1 MHQKPADV
9 QTGASGGAV
18 RHDAISEGMLW
29 FGVIRQIEGERQVC
43 LPETMGSILPSNRM
57 SVDAFMQCFGDGQA
71 AVAQEFGQFFKTGQG
86 FSVDAELRSDGRFC
100 RLTAMADPSDDT
112 RSIISLEVLDKAEA
126 TEQARLVS
134 ALDELD
140 MGFALY
146 DEEDRLFFANRR
158 FKSLLTASDKEGILG
173 RTFSEIVDLS
183 AQSGLY
189 EYYDLDEDFY
199 RKRIE
204 LHLSGDSELEMRL
217 PDSKVER
224 ILERRTPW
232 GGIVALHHDISD
244 LYSARQ
250 NAVAGFAR
258 AKNVELRLLSAI
270 EAMKDGFVLWDSDET
285 LVLHNSNFLK
295 MYPELRDILKPGVRF
310 EEVLKRW
317 NTNDAQAGPDTN
329 AKRRIEARL
338 KRWRSGRNTEVRTL
352 ADGRF
357 IRVTDV
363 ASAGIGTVGVHSD
376 ITELLAAQRE
386 AVKAN
391 VSKSTFLANM
401 SHEIRTPLTGI
412 IGLAELSAEEVE
424 NEAHRARARN
434 IVHLGAG
441 LMVLLNDILDLS
453 KLEAGKMALEHAR
466 LCPRSL
472 GERLADIHRPL
483 AEEKGI
489 SFRLSVHAGIV
500 ERIGDEHRLMQVLN
514 NLLSNAIKFTG
525 TGFVE
530 LSMTDD
536 AEGQL
541 HIAVRDTGVGMTE
554 EQVSRVFLPFEQADT
569 NTAKIF
575 GGTGLGMSIVADLV
589 RLMKGQVSVTSVL
602 GVGTQVDVRLPL
614 PTTRTKVTRG
624 PSAPVSTMQ
633 WAGRV
638 LLADDNDIV
647 REILEVQLKKMGLDV
662 LSAQDGAE
670 ALALFGSGD
679 GIDLIF
685 LDINM
690 PNADGPSTLR
700 TLQDLSRMRG
710 AELPPVIA
718 ITANIMTEHVQ
729 EYMAI
734 GFASCLKKPFLK
746 ADLEDCLLRF
756 LGNKVVS
763 RSESR
768 PPDGGVS

>member
-1 MHQKPADV
+1 MRQKPAGV
-9 QTGASGGAV
+9 QTGAKDGV
-18 RHDAISEGMLW
+18 ERRDAMSDGMLW
-29 FGVIRQIEGERQVC
+29 LGVIRPVEGERLVF
-43 LPETMGSILPSNRM
+43 LPEAVGSILPANRM
-57 SVDAFMQCFGDGQA
+57 SVDAFVQCFTVGQA
-71 AVAQEFGQFFKTGQG
+71 TLAQEFAQFFTTGQA
-86 FSVDAELRSDGRFC
+86 FSVDAELRSDGRPC
-100 RLTAMADPSDDT
+100 RLTAMADPSDDL
-112 RSIISLEVLDKAEA
+112 RSIISLEVLEKAEA
-126 TEQARLVS
+126 TEHARLVS

-146 DEEDRLFFANRR
+146 DEEDRLFFANQR
-158 FKSLLTASDKEGILG
+158 FKSLLTAAENENILG
-173 RTFSEIVDLS
+173 KTFPEIVDLS
-183 AQSGLY
+183 AKCGLY
-189 EYYDLDEDFY
+189 EYYDLDDDFY
-199 RKRIE
+199 RRRIE
-204 LHLSGDSELEMRL
+204 LHLSGDAEQEMRL

-224 ILERRTPW
+224 ILERRTAW
-232 GGIVALHHDISD
+232 GGIIALHHDISD

-317 NTNDAQAGPDTN
+317 NTNDAHAGPD
-329 AKRRIEARL
+329 AGAERRIEGRL
-338 KRWRSGRNTEVRTL
+338 KRWRSGRNTEIRTL
-352 ADGRF
+352 TDGRF

-363 ASAGIGTVGVHSD
+363 ASPGIGTVGVHSD

-412 IGLAELSAEEVE
+412 IGLAELCADEIE

-472 GERLADIHRPL
+472 GDRLADIHRPL

-489 SFRLSVHAGIV
+489 GFRLSVDTGIV
-500 ERIGDEHRLMQVLN
+500 ERIGDEHRMMQVLN

-536 AEGQL
+536 TEGQL
-541 HIAVRDTGVGMTE
+541 HIAVRDTGLGMTE

-589 RLMKGQVSVTSVL
+589 RLMKGHVSVTSVL

-614 PTTRTKVTRG
+614 PTTRTKVKR
-624 PSAPVSTMQ
+624 APIAPASPMQ
-633 WAGRV
+633 WVGRV

-647 REILEVQLKKMGLDV
+647 REILEVQLNKMGLEV
-662 LSAQDGAE
+662 LTAQDGAE

-679 GIDLIF
+679 GIDLVF

-690 PNADGPSTLR
+690 PKTDGPSTLR
-700 TLQDLSRMRG
+700 MLQELSRMRG

-718 ITANIMTEHVQ
+718 ITANIMTEQVL
-729 EYMAI
+729 EYMAS
-734 GFASCLKKPFLK
+734 GFAACLKKPFLK
-746 ADLEDCLLRF
+746 ADLEGCLLRF
-756 LGNKVVS
+756 LGNKAAS
-763 RSESR
+763 RLEN
-768 PPDGGVS
+768 